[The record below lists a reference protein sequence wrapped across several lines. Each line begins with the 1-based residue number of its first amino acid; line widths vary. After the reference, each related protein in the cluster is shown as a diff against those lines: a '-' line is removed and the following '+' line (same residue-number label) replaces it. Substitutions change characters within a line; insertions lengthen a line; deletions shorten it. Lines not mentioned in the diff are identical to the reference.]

1 MEDMVYTVKEVS
13 EILKTNTAYIYKL
26 KDAGLLQFLK
36 LGSLKCRKRT
46 LEEFLAKYD
55 GYDLTDP
62 SNIKKLEEA
71 ESAKATA

>member
-1 MEDMVYTVKEVS
+1 MEEMIYTVKEVA

-26 KDAGLLQFLK
+26 KEAGLLQFMK

-55 GYDLTDP
+55 GYDLTNP
-62 SNIKKLEEA
+62 LEVKKLEET
-71 ESAKATA
+71 EKATA